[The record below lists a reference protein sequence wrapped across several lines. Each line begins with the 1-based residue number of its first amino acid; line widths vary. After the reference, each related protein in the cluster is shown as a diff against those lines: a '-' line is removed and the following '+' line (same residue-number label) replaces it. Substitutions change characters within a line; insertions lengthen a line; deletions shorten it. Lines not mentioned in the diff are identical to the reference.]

1 MRGDPVPSLN
11 CSYDPAARYDVREFD
26 ETYRSGPDGD
36 WPVRLYQPQGPGPFP
51 ALLDVHGGAWS
62 TGSYLNNERVDRALA
77 ASGILVAAIEFRQ
90 SPKHPYPAQVA
101 DANYGTRWLKARSAD
116 YNADPASVAG
126 LGTSSGGH
134 TLLLSALRPA
144 DPRYAAMAVPRG
156 DGRDATLR
164 YAIVGWPVLDAHARY
179 LYAKEAGQDRLM
191 KSSDNYF
198 GTEAVMQEGS
208 PQQVLERRDNTALP
222 PVLILQGT
230 NDDNV
235 PLSISE
241 RFVATYRGRGGEIE
255 RELFPGMPHA
265 FAREPGPATDRA
277 IALMKA
283 FIGRQMNGA

>member
-1 MRGDPVPSLN
+1 VPSLN
-11 CSYDPAARYDVREFD
+11 CSYDPAARHDIREFE

-90 SPKHPYPAQVA
+90 APKHPYPAQVA
-101 DANYGTRWLKARSAD
+101 DANYGTRWLKTRAAD
-116 YNADPASVAG
+116 FNADPASVAG

-134 TLLLSALRPA
+134 TLLLSALRPS
-144 DPRYAAMAVPRG
+144 DPRYAAMAVPHG

-164 YAIVGWPVLDAHARY
+164 YAIAGWPVRDAHARY

-198 GTEAVMQEGS
+198 GTETVMQEGS
-208 PQQVLERRDNTALP
+208 PQQVLERGDNTALP

-241 RFVATYRGRGGEIE
+241 RFVATYRGLRGEIE

-265 FAREPGPATDRA
+265 FAREPGPETDRA

-283 FIGRQMNGA
+283 FIGRQLSGA